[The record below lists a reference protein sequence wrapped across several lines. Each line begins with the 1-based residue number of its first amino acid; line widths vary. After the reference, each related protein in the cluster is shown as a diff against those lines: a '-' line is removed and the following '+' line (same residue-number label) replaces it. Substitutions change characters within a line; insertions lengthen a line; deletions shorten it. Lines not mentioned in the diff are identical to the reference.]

1 MYYKIYALKN
11 PSFAKPYIK
20 IGLTKNVEQRI
31 NTLSGSTPE
40 PFELVFSL
48 DTGSTSLS
56 LATAIENFLHTTFFY
71 NRCDAGREFF
81 LVDPKYVLFQLIYQ
95 LSDFCNMDY
104 TTKEII
110 ETLNQTSRFNLI
122 YDEVCDTSDSDTS
135 IGIDE
140 HPDASSYLEA
150 NNMHTFHRPL
160 GNISSKNRSIV
171 IGNRKMCF
179 GEFVLAKS
187 TGHFSLLENK
197 TPPIQLKWNKK
208 ATKITNVCQHLS

>member
-20 IGLTKNVEQRI
+20 IGLTKNVEERI
-31 NTLSGSTPE
+31 KTLSGSTPE

-48 DTGSTSLS
+48 DTGSTNKS
-56 LATAIENFLHTTFFY
+56 LATAIENFLHTRFFY
-71 NRCDAGREFF
+71 NRCDAGRELF

-110 ETLNQTSRFNLI
+110 ETLNQKSRINLI
-122 YDEVCDTSDSDTS
+122 YDEVCDTSDSDS
-135 IGIDE
+135 
-140 HPDASSYLEA
+140 LEA
-150 NNMHTFHRPL
+150 DNMYTFHRPL

-187 TGHFSLLENK
+187 TGPFSLLENK

>member
-20 IGLTKNVEQRI
+20 IGLTKNVEERI
-31 NTLSGSTPE
+31 KTLSGSTPE

-48 DTGSTSLS
+48 DTGSTNKS
-56 LATAIENFLHTTFFY
+56 LATAIENFLHTSFFY

-122 YDEVCDTSDSDTS
+122 YDEVCDAPDSDD
-135 IGIDE
+135 IDE

-150 NNMHTFHRPL
+150 DNMYTFHRPL

-187 TGHFSLLENK
+187 TGHSSLLENK

>member
-20 IGLTKNVEQRI
+20 IGLTKNVEERI
-31 NTLSGSTPE
+31 KTLSGSTPE

-48 DTGSTSLS
+48 DTGSTNKS
-56 LATAIENFLHTTFFY
+56 LAIAIENFLHTSFFY
-71 NRCDAGREFF
+71 NSCDAGREFF

-104 TTKEII
+104 TTGEII

-122 YDEVCDTSDSDTS
+122 YDEVCDTSDSDD
-135 IGIDE
+135 IDE

-150 NNMHTFHRPL
+150 NNMCTFHTPL

-187 TGHFSLLENK
+187 TGHSSLLENK

>member
-20 IGLTKNVEQRI
+20 IGLTKNVEERI
-31 NTLSGSTPE
+31 KTLSGSTPE

-48 DTGSTSLS
+48 DTGSTNKS
-56 LATAIENFLHTTFFY
+56 LATAIENFLHTSFFY

-95 LSDFCNMDY
+95 LSDFCDMDY

-110 ETLNQTSRFNLI
+110 ETLNQTSRINLI
-122 YDEVCDTSDSDTS
+122 YDEVCDTSVQTTLRT
-135 IGIDE
+135 
-140 HPDASSYLEA
+140 PDASSYLEA
-150 NNMHTFHRPL
+150 NNMCTFHRPL

-187 TGHFSLLENK
+187 TGHSSLLENK

>member
-1 MYYKIYALKN
+1 MSYKIYTLKN

-20 IGLTKNVEQRI
+20 IGLTQNVERRI
-31 NTLSGSTPE
+31 KDLSVATPE

-48 DTGSTSLS
+48 DTGSPNKS

-71 NRCDAGREFF
+71 NRCDAGRELF

-95 LSDFCNMDY
+95 LSEFCNMDY
-104 TTKEII
+104 TTGEII
-110 ETLNQTSRFNLI
+110 ETLNQNSRLNLI
-122 YDEVCDTSDSDTS
+122 YDEVFDTSDSDN
-135 IGIDE
+135 IDE
-140 HPDASSYLEA
+140 HWDASLYLEA